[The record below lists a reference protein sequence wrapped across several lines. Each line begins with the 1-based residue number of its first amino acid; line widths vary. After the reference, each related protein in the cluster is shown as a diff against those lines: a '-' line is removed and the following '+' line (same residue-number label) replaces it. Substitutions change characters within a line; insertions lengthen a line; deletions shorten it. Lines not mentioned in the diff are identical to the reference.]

1 MNYWWVNHKQTFR
14 QEFGGRYVWCPKRR
28 SDGHIHHFYETV
40 REVRPGDLV
49 LSYAN
54 AAVQESRKGVCPSFH
69 AFITRVP
76 KRGLSKFS
84 CFYHKRLIMSI
95 LIKFITLI
103 NLSKTDKYADNPA
116 QLDTAYVRS
125 STLIEILF

>member
-1 MNYWWVNHKQTFR
+1 
-14 QEFGGRYVWCPKRR
+14 
-28 SDGHIHHFYETV
+28 
-40 REVRPGDLV
+40 
-49 LSYAN
+49 
-54 AAVQESRKGVCPSFH
+54 
-69 AFITRVP
+69 
-76 KRGLSKFS
+76 
-84 CFYHKRLIMSI
+84 MSI